1 MNNLQELYDTFLN
14 TTPSDGKIK
23 AATTM
28 MIHVSKAL
36 NMASNEEITTE
47 YFVDIPRSI
56 DEFFYNTP
64 PKAMQDKA
72 ILSEMIG
79 RVGPTPE
86 LRGLLENLLADEDEN
101 VRQYALHSLEF
112 YGMKDPD
119 AVLPY
124 IEKYIKGV
132 DPVMSTMAVHLTGK
146 ISCSAKFQIIL
157 NRILTWYKKGE
168 YAFVKEVLK
177 RMIQLRTHGLCRD
190 FVLTTDEIV
199 DWCKQNFSD
208 NKELINSILNK

>member
-47 YFVDIPRSI
+47 YFVDIPRSL

-79 RVGPTPE
+79 RVGPLPE
-86 LRGLLENLLADEDEN
+86 LRGLLENLMADEDEN

-112 YGMKDPD
+112 CGMKNPD
-119 AVLPY
+119 TVIPY
-124 IEKYIKGV
+124 IEKYIRGV
-132 DPVMSTMAVHLTGK
+132 DPVMSTMAIHLTAK
-146 ISCSAKFQIIL
+146 ISCSKKFQVIL
-157 NRILTWYKKGE
+157 DRVISWYKKGE
-168 YAFVKEVLK
+168 FAFVKEVIR
-177 RMIQLRTHGLCRD
+177 RMIQLRKHGLCRD
-190 FVLTTDEIV
+190 FVLTMDDIT
-199 DWCKQNFSD
+199 DWCNENFND
-208 NKELINSILNK
+208 NKEFINSIFNK

>member
-1 MNNLQELYDTFLN
+1 MNNLQELYDAFLK

-47 YFVDIPRSI
+47 YFVDIPRSLN
-56 DEFFYNTP
+56 EFFYNTP
-64 PKAMQDKA
+64 PKALQDKA

-79 RVGPTPE
+79 RVGPMPE

-101 VRQYALHSLEF
+101 VRQYALHSLEY
-112 YGMKDPD
+112 YGLTDPG

-124 IEKYIKGV
+124 VEKYMRAV
-132 DPVMSTMAVHLTGK
+132 DPIMSTMAVHLTGK
-146 ISCSAKFQIIL
+146 ISCSDKFQIIFD
-157 NRILTWYKKGE
+157 RILAWYKKGE
-168 YAFVKEVLK
+168 YAFVQEVLK
-177 RMIQLRTHGLCRD
+177 RMIQLRAHGLCQEYK
-190 FVLTTDEIV
+190 LTTEEII
-199 DWCKQNFSD
+199 DWCRQNFGENS
-208 NKELINSILNK
+208 ELFNSIKNQ

>member
-1 MNNLQELYDTFLN
+1 MNNLQELYDAFLK
-14 TTPSDGKIK
+14 TAPSDGKIK

-47 YFVDIPRSI
+47 YFVDIPRGL

-79 RVGPTPE
+79 RIGPLPE

-101 VRQYALHSLEF
+101 VRQYALHSLEY
-112 YGMKDPD
+112 YGLTDPA
-119 AVLPY
+119 AVIPY
-124 IEKYIKGV
+124 VEKYIRGV
-132 DPVMSTMAVHLTGK
+132 DPAMVDMTG
-146 ISCSAKFQIIL
+146 SLPDYS
-157 NRILTWYKKGE
+157 
-168 YAFVKEVLK
+168 
-177 RMIQLRTHGLCRD
+177 
-190 FVLTTDEIV
+190 
-199 DWCKQNFSD
+199 
-208 NKELINSILNK
+208 

>member
-1 MNNLQELYDTFLN
+1 MNNLQELYDVFLR
-14 TTPSDGKIK
+14 TKPSDGKIK

-36 NMASNEEITTE
+36 NMSSNEEITTE
-47 YFVDIPRSI
+47 YLVDIPRSL

-79 RVGPTPE
+79 RVGPLPE

-101 VRQYALHSLEF
+101 VRQYTLHSLE
-112 YGMKDPD
+112 YCGMSDPQ

-124 IEKYIKGV
+124 IEKYMRGV
-132 DPVMSTMAVHLTGK
+132 DPIMQTMASHLAGK
-146 ISCSAKFQIIL
+146 ISCSKHYKLIL
-157 NRILTWYKKGE
+157 DRILVWYKKGE
-168 YAFVKEVLK
+168 FAFVKEVLK
-177 RMIQLRTHGLCRD
+177 RMIQLRKHGLCRE
-190 FVLTTDEIV
+190 FILTSEEIL
-199 DWCKQNFSD
+199 DWCNEHLSD
-208 NKELINSILNK
+208 NKELINSINS

>member
-1 MNNLQELYDTFLN
+1 MNNLQELYDAFLK
-14 TTPSDGKIK
+14 TKPSDGKIK

-36 NMASNEEITTE
+36 NVPSNEEITTE
-47 YFVDIPRSI
+47 YFVDIPRSL

-64 PKAMQDKA
+64 PKAVQDKA

-79 RVGPTPE
+79 RIGPLPV

-112 YGMKDPD
+112 YGLMEPE

-124 IEKYIKGV
+124 VEKFIRGV
-132 DPVMSTMAVHLTGK
+132 DPVMSTMAAHLAGK
-146 ISCSAKFQIIL
+146 ISCSDKFQVIL
-157 NRILTWYKKGE
+157 DRIVSWYEKGE
-168 YAFVKEVLK
+168 YAFVQEVLK
-177 RMIQLRTHGLCRD
+177 RMIQLRTHGLCQE
-190 FVLTTDEIV
+190 FTLTTEEIV
-199 DWCKQNFSD
+199 DWCKQNFGEKS
-208 NKELINSILNK
+208 ELFNSIHNQ